1 MSGATLAQG
10 IAILAAPF
18 LTRLYGP
25 AAFGALG
32 LFIAVTR
39 ILTQISGLRYEL
51 AIMLPEKDEDAA
63 EVFGLAFL
71 VVLIVGMILIPISLL
86 AGPPLA
92 RWLHATELIPYLG
105 LIPVSV
111 LFGGAL
117 LILNYWHT
125 RHRHF
130 GRLSLVRM
138 VQSGTQA
145 GTQLGVGMMS
155 QAEGGGLIGGV
166 VMGQIIAAVSLVAMG
181 GRGMGQVLRQHV
193 TRRGMMAAARRYRK
207 FPRYNVGA
215 TLMNSISWQLPTFFL
230 SFFFSPIEVGFFALG
245 NRVIELPMRLVG
257 SSIAQ
262 VFFQRASAARHEGKL
277 DQVVLSTFRY
287 LVTLSL
293 FPLMLLFFVA
303 PELFQ
308 TLFGDRWREA
318 GVYTQILTPW
328 IFFWFIS
335 SPMSTLF
342 SVLEKQEWSFRL
354 NAAILL
360 SRFLALGL
368 GGWLG
373 NPRIMLGLF
382 ALSGVLLYGF
392 LSIFVTRA
400 SGVIIRDIVRSL
412 WEKGWP
418 LLPAGGILIFIKR
431 MHFAPMLMLLIA
443 LLFVIFYFAY
453 QLHTDPQLRT
463 LLREKRFA
471 P

>member
-10 IAILAAPF
+10 IALLAAPF

-39 ILTQISGLRYEL
+39 VLTQISGLRYEL
-51 AIMLPEKDEDAA
+51 AIMLPEKDEDAT
-63 EVFGLAFL
+63 EVFGLALL
-71 VVLIVGMILIPISLL
+71 VVLITALVLTPILLL

-92 RWLHATELIPYLG
+92 RWLHATALIPYLG

-117 LILNYWHT
+117 LVLNYWHS
-125 RHRHF
+125 RHRNF

-145 GTQLGVGMMS
+145 GTQLVVGGMGHV
-155 QAEGGGLIGGV
+155 EGGGLIAGV
-166 VMGQIIAAVSLVAMG
+166 VIGQITGAVTLAAMS
-181 GRGMGQVLRQHV
+181 GRGMGRVLRQHV
-193 TRRGMMAAARRYRK
+193 TRAGMMGAARRYRK

-262 VFFQRASAARHEGKL
+262 VFFQRASAARHEGNL
-277 DQVVLSTFRY
+277 DQVVMNTFRS
-287 LVTLSL
+287 LVTLSF
-293 FPLMLLFFVA
+293 FPLMLLFFIA
-303 PELFQ
+303 PDLFQ
-308 TLFGDRWREA
+308 VLFGDRWREA
-318 GVYTQILTPW
+318 GVYTQILAPW

-335 SPMSTLF
+335 SPMSTMF

-354 NAAILL
+354 NAAILT

-368 GGWLG
+368 GGWLES
-373 NPRIMLGLF
+373 PRIMLGLF
-382 ALSGVLLYGF
+382 ALSGIFLYGS
-392 LSIFVTRA
+392 LSLIVLRS
-400 SGVIIRDIVRSL
+400 SGVPLRQALHIL
-412 WEKGWP
+412 WMKGWP
-418 LLPAGGILIFIKR
+418 ILPAG
-431 MHFAPMLMLLIA
+431 A
-443 LLFVIFYFAY
+443 LLLALQRLEVSALGVISVAAGLLALYGLY
-453 QLHTDPQLRT
+453 QWQKEPQLRAS
-463 LLREKRFA
+463 LLNRK